1 MPSAEN
7 EKGFYDF
14 GVWLLPVQDVPFQPL
29 TGDVAGTGKRKQPGD
44 ALPP

>member
-14 GVWLLPVQDVPFQPL
+14 GGWFLPVQDVPFQPL
-29 TGDVAGTGKRKQPGD
+29 MGDVIGTGRREEPGD
-44 ALPP
+44 ALSP